1 MKDSAILLL
10 PLLGFISLI
19 AYIWTTKGNIDSLR
33 RTIISRY
40 HFMKLLNYYA
50 YGGQYILE
58 RVKYYP
64 NDWQISL
71 NTLFSTTGLF
81 EIGLEQSINF
91 ITRNSYLSMSR
102 RVHYEC
108 NASYEWN
115 ENSALPVHLFDERI
129 SRILRSI
136 DFVVNNTRRMMVS
149 YVSSR

>member
-64 NDWQISL
+64 NDW
-71 NTLFSTTGLF
+71 
-81 EIGLEQSINF
+81 
-91 ITRNSYLSMSR
+91 
-102 RVHYEC
+102 
-108 NASYEWN
+108 
-115 ENSALPVHLFDERI
+115 
-129 SRILRSI
+129 
-136 DFVVNNTRRMMVS
+136 
-149 YVSSR
+149 